1 MKVVVLINC
10 GGGINILELLEP
22 EDDVNFYILDRYDV
36 CMYYNFY
43 NRVRPFQL
51 LFTVSI
57 IFLSSQRPLELDN
70 VYNQDQV
77 SNFCLVHVHVYVRRL
92 FLHYPIISFLTVVDF
107 NVGLMFPPESISGQQ
122 IFPDSAMFSFPLPT
136 KHLV

>member
-22 EDDVNFYILDRYDV
+22 EDDVNFYILDRYDMCIYTIISTIGSV
-36 CMYYNFY
+36 EA
-43 NRVRPFQL
+43 RPFQL
-51 LFTVSI
+51 LFTVAI

-77 SNFCLVHVHVYVRRL
+77 SNV
-92 FLHYPIISFLTVVDF
+92 
-107 NVGLMFPPESISGQQ
+107 
-122 IFPDSAMFSFPLPT
+122 
-136 KHLV
+136 

>member
-10 GGGINILELLEP
+10 GGSINILELLEP

-36 CMYYNFY
+36 CIYSTIGS
-43 NRVRPFQL
+43 VEARPFQL
-51 LFTVSI
+51 LFTVAI

-77 SNFCLVHVHVYVRRL
+77 SNFCLVHIPGVHLGEGERHL
-92 FLHYPIISFLTVVDF
+92 PFLLNSC
-107 NVGLMFPPESISGQQ
+107 PPYNINLLSKY
-122 IFPDSAMFSFPLPT
+122 L
-136 KHLV
+136 L